1 MERHIYAVGR
11 IIDRKWLRSSGDIS
25 AESNG
30 RRCIN
35 VGQCNIRLI
44 STAELL
50 RRDEAEKSPINL
62 EPSDLRH
69 EAYVC
74 SSTTYQIGKVVL
86 GKYSDVDINMYIGS
100 MTVGRN

>member
-30 RRCIN
+30 RRIY

-69 EAYVC
+69 KTYVC
-74 SSTTYQIGKVVL
+74 SSTTYQLGKVGL
-86 GKYSDVDINMYIGS
+86 GKYSDVDI
-100 MTVGRN
+100 